1 MKRLHRA
8 PRAPHAARALR
19 APRAQRG
26 FSLIE
31 GLVSILIFSLGVLS
45 LISLETTSI
54 RQSSN
59 AKYRSDAS
67 MLANQLIGSMWVS
80 DRTVTT
86 LQTNFVTG
94 GSSYNSWLANV
105 NAALPGS
112 TASAPTVSVD
122 ATGLVTLNL
131 YWKAPNEAA
140 SAPMHQYTVIA
151 QVQ

>member
-1 MKRLHRA
+1 MTPTR
-8 PRAPHAARALR
+8 R
-19 APRAQRG
+19 APRAQLG

-31 GLVSILIFSLGVLS
+31 GLVSILIFSFGVLS

-67 MLANQLIGSMWVS
+67 LLANQFIGSMWVS

-86 LQTNFVTG
+86 LQNNYATG
-94 GSSYNSWLANV
+94 GANYNTWLTSV

-112 TASAPTVSVD
+112 TASAPTVTVSG
-122 ATGLVTLNL
+122 TGQVTMNL

>member
-1 MKRLHRA
+1 MLSMNRVHR
-8 PRAPHAARALR
+8 P
-19 APRAQRG
+19 PRAQRG

-31 GLVSILIFSLGVLS
+31 GLVSILIFSFGVLS

-67 MLANQLIGSMWVS
+67 LLANQLIGSMWVS

-86 LQTNFVTG
+86 LQNNFATG
-94 GSSYNSWLANV
+94 GASYNTWLASV

-112 TASAPTVSVD
+112 TASAPTVTVG
-122 ATGLVTLNL
+122 ANGQVTLNL
-131 YWKAPNEAA
+131 YWLAPNESA